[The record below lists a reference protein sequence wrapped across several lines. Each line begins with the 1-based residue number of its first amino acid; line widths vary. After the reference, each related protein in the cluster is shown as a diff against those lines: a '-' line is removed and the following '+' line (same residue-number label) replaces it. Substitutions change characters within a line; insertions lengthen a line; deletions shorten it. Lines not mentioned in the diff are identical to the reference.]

1 VDGEGIVI
9 VADRLNHRIRKIAAD
24 GTVTTLAGTGKAG
37 YADGSGN
44 SARFDAPS
52 GVAVDGEGNVIVADS
67 GNNRIR
73 KIAADGTVTTLA
85 GTGTDGHK
93 DGPGDASRFS
103 QPHGVVVDSEGSVIV
118 ADALNRSVRKIY
130 ACLVPPSTVAAT
142 SAGAASK
149 GPMVAPFAGDF
160 LRMLRVG

>member
-24 GTVTTLAGTGKAG
+24 GTVTTLAGTGEAG
-37 YADGSGN
+37 YADGPGN

-103 QPHGVVVDSEGSVIV
+103 QPHGVVWTVREASSSRTHWT
-118 ADALNRSVRKIY
+118 AACARSMH
-130 ACLVPPSTVAAT
+130 A
-142 SAGAASK
+142 
-149 GPMVAPFAGDF
+149 
-160 LRMLRVG
+160 